1 MSSNKLVDWINDSV
15 TEWRDH
21 RDTNYLEDWK
31 EFERLWRGIWAA
43 EDITR
48 ISERSRITSPALQQ
62 AIENHTAEIE
72 EAVFGQG
79 DYLFDIDDDMMDN
92 DPTDVEYMKRY
103 MKECFKKNKVRK
115 AVGDVILLA
124 SIYGTGIGE
133 ITVKKSKELI
143 PTTQPMEG
151 LDVSAIGVQEVD
163 KINVTL
169 RPINPQNFLI
179 DPNATSIEDAM
190 GVAIEEFVS
199 AHSVAQA
206 IKQGIYKDSKLLGDE
221 SPPDSDLEASFIDE
235 QYDDD
240 KIRVL
245 RYYGLVPKHL
255 LDSAMKEDGE
265 VVDLFAEN
273 KNSNK
278 NGDMS
283 DLMEEY
289 GDLVEAVVVIANES
303 YLLKAEQSPYMMKD
317 RPVVAYQDD
326 TIPNRFWGRGVAE
339 KGYNMQKAI
348 DAQLRSHLDSLAL
361 ATVPMM
367 AMDATRLPRGS
378 KFEVRPGKT
387 ILTNGNP
394 AEILMPFKFG
404 TVDGANIQTAQQFEQ
419 MLLQATGTMDTAGMQ
434 SQPEGANMSFALSA
448 IIKKNKRT
456 LVNFQDSFLIPF
468 IEKAAWRFMQ
478 FDPDHF
484 KTKDWKFIPSST
496 LGMLAREV
504 EQQQFINLMKTLG
517 PDSPL
522 LPILMQGV
530 LETSNLANKTQLLQ
544 QLAQAQQPDPQQQ
557 QIQMQQMQLQMGLIA
572 AQTADLNTKA
582 GKQQAEAQQIAV
594 ETQLEPEVVKAK
606 LVAALSTNL
615 KEGEED
621 DKEFERR
628 VKVSELLLKEKELD
642 LKEKDRQ
649 QNLDIVKM
657 QMEESKSSNESFTKA
672 LKPNG

>member
-21 RDTNYLEDWK
+21 RDNNYLSDWK
-31 EFERLWRGIWAA
+31 EYERLWRGIWAS
-43 EDITR
+43 EDKLR
-48 ISERSRITSPALQQ
+48 ESERSRITSPALQQ

-79 DYLFDIDDDMMDN
+79 DYLFDIEDDMEDT
-92 DPTDVEYMKRY
+92 DPSDVEYMKRY
-103 MKECFKKNKVRK
+103 MKECFKKNKIRK
-115 AVGDVILLA
+115 AVGDIILLA

-133 ITVKKSKELI
+133 IAVKKTLELVPATRPI
-143 PTTQPMEG
+143 EG
-151 LDVSAIGVQEVD
+151 LDISTIGVEEVE
-163 KINVTL
+163 KVRVTL
-169 RPINPQNFLI
+169 RPISPQNFLI
-179 DPNATSIEDAM
+179 DPNATSIEEAM

-199 AHSVAQA
+199 AHTVAQA
-206 IKQGIYKDSKLLGDE
+206 IRMGIYADVKDISDDAT
-221 SPPDSDLEASFIDE
+221 PDRDLEASFIDDE
-235 QYDDD
+235 YNDD
-240 KIRVL
+240 KIRIL
-245 RYYGLVPKHL
+245 RYYGLVPKKL
-255 LDSAMKEDGE
+255 LEAALNDDDSAI
-265 VVDLFAEN
+265 VDLFE
-273 KNSNK
+273 KEEEDQ
-278 NGDMS
+278 GEIS

-289 GDLVEAVVVIANES
+289 GDLVEAIVVIANEET
-303 YLLKAEQSPYMMKD
+303 LLKAEKSPYMMQD

-361 ATVPMM
+361 TTVPMM
-367 AMDATRLPRGS
+367 AMDATRMPRGS
-378 KFEVRPGKT
+378 KFEVRPGKS

-404 TVDGANIQTAQQFEQ
+404 NLDGSNIETARAFEQ
-419 MLLQATGTMDTAGMQ
+419 MLLQATGTMDTAAMQ
-434 SQPEGANMSFALSA
+434 TQPEGANISLALSS

-468 IEKAAWRFMQ
+468 VEKAAWRFMQ
-478 FDPDHF
+478 FDPEHF
-484 KTKDWKFIPSST
+484 KTQDWKFIPSST

-522 LPILMQGV
+522 VPILMQGV
-530 LETSNLANKTQLLQ
+530 IETSNLANKSSLLE
-544 QLAQAQQPDPQQQ
+544 QLAASMEPDPQAQQIELQQQ
-557 QIQMQQMQLQMGLIA
+557 QLQMGLVA

-615 KEGEED
+615 DAGQGD

-628 VKVSELLLKEKELD
+628 VKVADLLLKEKTLN
-642 LKEKDRQ
+642 LKAVDSA
-649 QNLDIVKM
+649 QNREIVKM
-657 QMEESKSSNESFTKA
+657 QMNSKNN
-672 LKPNG
+672 P

>member
-21 RDTNYLEDWK
+21 RDDNYLSDWK
-31 EFERLWRGIWAA
+31 EYERLWRGIWAA
-43 EDITR
+43 EDKVR
-48 ISERSRITSPALQQ
+48 ESERSRITSPALQQ

-79 DYLFDIDDDMMDN
+79 DYLFDIDDDMEDQN
-92 DPTDVEYMKRY
+92 PADVEYMKRY

-133 ITVKKSKELI
+133 ITVKKTKELY
-143 PTTQPMEG
+143 PTTQPIEG
-151 LDVSAIGVQEVD
+151 LDVSAIGVQEVE
-163 KINVTL
+163 KVRVAL

-199 AHSVAQA
+199 AHAVAQA
-206 IKQGIYKDSKLLGDE
+206 ISQGVYRDVKDLGDD
-221 SPPDSDLEASFIDE
+221 SVPDSDLEASFIDTE
-235 QYDDD
+235 YDDD

-245 RYYGLVPKHL
+245 RYYGLVPKNL
-255 LDSAMKEDGE
+255 LEAAIKDDSE
-265 VVDLFAEN
+265 VVSLFGDEEG
-273 KNSNK
+273 NSEEL
-278 NGDMS
+278 S
-283 DLMEEY
+283 ELMEEY
-289 GDLVEAVVVIANES
+289 GDLVEAVVVIANEHS
-303 YLLKAEQSPYMMKD
+303 LLKAEKSPYMMKD

-404 TVDGANIQTAQQFEQ
+404 SVDGANIQTAQQFEQ

-478 FDPDHF
+478 FDPEHF
-484 KTKDWKFIPSST
+484 KSQDWKFVPSST

-522 LPILMQGV
+522 VPILMQGV

-544 QLAQAQQPDPQQQ
+544 QLAQSQQPDPQAQ
-557 QIQMQQMQLQMGLIA
+557 QMQQQQMQMQMGLVA

-582 GKQQAEAQQIAV
+582 GKQQAEAQQIMV

-615 KEGEED
+615 DAGQGD
-621 DKEFERR
+621 DREFERR
-628 VKVSELLLKEKELD
+628 VKVADLLLKEKTLN
-642 LKEKDRQ
+642 LKAVDSA
-649 QNLDIVKM
+649 QNREIVKM
-657 QMEESKSSNESFTKA
+657 QMNSKNN
-672 LKPNG
+672 P

>member
-1 MSSNKLVDWINDSV
+1 MSSNKLVDWINDNVS
-15 TEWRDH
+15 EWRDH
-21 RDTNYLEDWK
+21 RDDNYLSDWK
-31 EFERLWRGIWAA
+31 EYERLWRGIWAA
-43 EDITR
+43 EDKVR
-48 ISERSRITSPALQQ
+48 DSERSRITSPALQQ

-79 DYLFDIDDDMMDN
+79 DYLFDIEDDMN
-92 DPTDVEYMKRY
+92 DQNPADVEYMKRY

-133 ITVKKSKELI
+133 ITVKKTKELF
-143 PTTQPMEG
+143 PTTQPIEG
-151 LDVSAIGVQEVD
+151 LDVSAIGVQEVE
-163 KINVTL
+163 KVRVAL
-169 RPINPQNFLI
+169 RPVSPQNFLI

-206 IKQGIYKDSKLLGDE
+206 ISQGIYRDVKELGDG
-221 SPPDSDLEASFIDE
+221 STPDSDLEASFIDTE
-235 QYDDD
+235 YDDD

-245 RYYGLVPKHL
+245 RYYGLVPKNL
-255 LDSAMKEDGE
+255 LEAAIKDDSD
-265 VVDLFAEN
+265 VVSLF
-273 KNSNK
+273 
-278 NGDMS
+278 GDEEGDS
-283 DLMEEY
+283 EELSELMEEY

-303 YLLKAEQSPYMMKD
+303 SLLKAEKSPYMMKD
-317 RPVVAYQDD
+317 RPIVAYQDD

-394 AEILMPFKFG
+394 QEILMPFKFG
-404 TVDGANIQTAQQFEQ
+404 SVDGANIQTAQQFEQ
-419 MLLQATGTMDTAGMQ
+419 MLLQATGTMDTAAMQ
-434 SQPEGANMSFALSA
+434 TQPEGANMSFALSA

-468 IEKAAWRFMQ
+468 VEKAAWRFMQ
-478 FDPDHF
+478 FDPEHF
-484 KTKDWKFIPSST
+484 KTQDWKFIPSST

-544 QLAQAQQPDPQQQ
+544 QLAQSQQPDPQAQQ
-557 QIQMQQMQLQMGLIA
+557 MQQQQMQLQMGLVA

-615 KEGEED
+615 DAGQGD

-628 VKVSELLLKEKELD
+628 VKVADLLLKEKTLN
-642 LKEKDRQ
+642 LKAVDSE
-649 QNLDIVKM
+649 QNREIVKM
-657 QMEESKSSNESFTKA
+657 QMNSKNNLT
-672 LKPNG
+672 NQ

>member
-1 MSSNKLVDWINDSV
+1 MSSNKLVDWINDNVS
-15 TEWRDH
+15 EWRDH
-21 RDTNYLEDWK
+21 RDDNYLSDWK
-31 EFERLWRGIWAA
+31 EYERLWRGIWAA
-43 EDITR
+43 EDSTR
-48 ISERSRITSPALQQ
+48 NSERSRITSPALQQ

-79 DYLFDIDDDMMDN
+79 DYLFDIEDDMN
-92 DPTDVEYMKRY
+92 DQNPADVEYMKRY

-133 ITVKKSKELI
+133 ITIKKTVELV
-143 PTTQPMEG
+143 PATRPLEG
-151 LDVSAIGVQEVD
+151 LNVSAIGVEEVE
-163 KINVTL
+163 KVRVAL

-179 DPNATSIEDAM
+179 DPNATSVEDAM

-206 IKQGIYKDSKLLGDE
+206 ISLGIYKDVKDLGDDAT
-221 SPPDSDLEASFIDE
+221 PDSDLEASSIDQE
-235 QYDDD
+235 YNDD
-240 KIRVL
+240 KIRIL
-245 RYYGLVPKHL
+245 RYYGLVPKNL
-255 LDSAMKEDGE
+255 LEASLNDDGN
-265 VVDLFAEN
+265 VVDLFGEEG
-273 KNSNK
+273 SSD
-278 NGDMS
+278 GEIS

-289 GDLVEAVVVIANES
+289 GDLVEAVVVIANETT
-303 YLLKAEQSPYMMKD
+303 LLKAEKSPYMMKD

-394 AEILMPFKFG
+394 QEILMPFKFG
-404 TVDGANIQTAQQFEQ
+404 SVDGANIQTAQQFEQ
-419 MLLQATGTMDTAGMQ
+419 MLLQATGTMDTAAMQ

-456 LVNFQDSFLIPF
+456 LVNFQDQFLIPF
-468 IEKAAWRFMQ
+468 VEKAAWRFMQ
-478 FDPDHF
+478 FDPEHF
-484 KTKDWKFIPSST
+484 KTQDWKFIPSST

-544 QLAQAQQPDPQQQ
+544 QLAQSQQPDPQAQQ
-557 QIQMQQMQLQMGLIA
+557 MQMQQAQLQMGLVA

-615 KEGEED
+615 KEGEGD

-628 VKVSELLLKEKELD
+628 VKVADLLLKEKTLN
-642 LKEKDRQ
+642 LKAVDSA
-649 QNLDIVKM
+649 QNREIVKM
-657 QMEESKSSNESFTKA
+657 QMASKNNA
-672 LKPNG
+672 

>member
-1 MSSNKLVDWINDSV
+1 MSSNKLVDWINDNVS
-15 TEWRDH
+15 EWRDH
-21 RDTNYLEDWK
+21 RDDNYLSDWK
-31 EFERLWRGIWAA
+31 EYERLWRGIWAA
-43 EDITR
+43 EDKVR
-48 ISERSRITSPALQQ
+48 DSERSRITSPALQQ

-79 DYLFDIDDDMMDN
+79 DYLFDIEDDMEDQN
-92 DPTDVEYMKRY
+92 PADVEYMKRY

-133 ITVKKSKELI
+133 ITVKKTKELY
-143 PTTQPMEG
+143 PTTQPIEG
-151 LDVSAIGVQEVD
+151 LDVSAIGVQEVE
-163 KINVTL
+163 KVRVAL
-169 RPINPQNFLI
+169 RPVNPQNFLI

-206 IKQGIYKDSKLLGDE
+206 INQGIYRDVKDLGDD
-221 SPPDSDLEASFIDE
+221 STPDSDLEASFIDTE
-235 QYDDD
+235 YTDD

-245 RYYGLVPKHL
+245 RYYGLVPKNL
-255 LDSAMKEDGE
+255 LESALKEDGDIVSLFGDEDESGE
-265 VVDLFAEN
+265 VSE
-273 KNSNK
+273 
-278 NGDMS
+278 
-283 DLMEEY
+283 LMEEY
-289 GDLVEAVVVIANES
+289 GDLVEAVVVIANEHS
-303 YLLKAEQSPYMMKD
+303 LLKAEKSPYMMKD
-317 RPVVAYQDD
+317 RPIVAYQDD

-361 ATVPMM
+361 TTVPMM

-404 TVDGANIQTAQQFEQ
+404 SVDGANIQTAQQFEQ

-484 KTKDWKFIPSST
+484 KTQDWKFIPSST

-522 LPILMQGV
+522 VPILMQGV

-544 QLAQAQQPDPQQQ
+544 LLAQSQQPNPQQQ
-557 QIQMQQMQLQMGLIA
+557 QMQMQQAQLQMGLIA

-582 GKQQAEAQQIAV
+582 GKQQAEAQQIVV

-615 KEGEED
+615 TAGQDD

-628 VKVSELLLKEKELD
+628 VKVADLLLKEKSLD
-642 LKEKDRQ
+642 LKAVDSA
-649 QNLDIVKM
+649 QNREIVKM
-657 QMEESKSSNESFTKA
+657 QMNTK
-672 LKPNG
+672 K

>member
-1 MSSNKLVDWINDSV
+1 MSSNKLVDWINDNVS
-15 TEWRDH
+15 EWRDH
-21 RDTNYLEDWK
+21 RDDNYLSDWK
-31 EFERLWRGIWAA
+31 EYERLWRGIWAA
-43 EDITR
+43 EDSTR
-48 ISERSRITSPALQQ
+48 NSERSRITSPALQQ

-79 DYLFDIDDDMMDN
+79 DYLFDIEDDMN
-92 DPTDVEYMKRY
+92 DQNPADIEYMKRY

-133 ITVKKSKELI
+133 ITVKKTKEI
-143 PTTQPMEG
+143 YPTTQPIEG
-151 LDVSAIGVQEVD
+151 LDVSAIGVQEVE
-163 KINVTL
+163 KVRVAL

-206 IKQGIYKDSKLLGDE
+206 INQGIYRDVKDLGDD
-221 SPPDSDLEASFIDE
+221 STPDSDLEASFIDTE
-235 QYDDD
+235 YNDD

-245 RYYGLVPKHL
+245 RYYGLVPKNL
-255 LDSAMKEDGE
+255 LESALKEDGDIVSLFGDEDESGE
-265 VVDLFAEN
+265 VSE
-273 KNSNK
+273 
-278 NGDMS
+278 
-283 DLMEEY
+283 LMEEY
-289 GDLVEAVVVIANES
+289 GDLVEAVVVIANEHS
-303 YLLKAEQSPYMMKD
+303 LLKAEKTPYMMKD

-394 AEILMPFKFG
+394 QEILMPFKFG
-404 TVDGANIQTAQQFEQ
+404 SVDGANIQTAQQFEQ
-419 MLLQATGTMDTAGMQ
+419 MLLQATGTMDTAAMQ
-434 SQPEGANMSFALSA
+434 TQPEGANMSFALSA
-448 IIKKNKRT
+448 IIKKNTRT

-468 IEKAAWRFMQ
+468 VEKAAWRFMQ
-478 FDPDHF
+478 FDPEHF
-484 KTKDWKFIPSST
+484 KTQDWKFIPSST

-522 LPILMQGV
+522 VPILMQGV

-544 QLAQAQQPDPQQQ
+544 QLAQAQQPDPQAQQ
-557 QIQMQQMQLQMGLIA
+557 MQMQQAQLQMGLVA

-594 ETQLEPEVVKAK
+594 ETQLEPELVKAK

-615 KEGEED
+615 DAGQGD

-628 VKVSELLLKEKELD
+628 VKVADLLLKEKTLN
-642 LKEKDRQ
+642 LKAVDSA
-649 QNLDIVKM
+649 QNREIVKM
-657 QMEESKSSNESFTKA
+657 QMNSKNNS
-672 LKPNG
+672 

>member
-1 MSSNKLVDWINDSV
+1 MSSNKLVDWINDNVS
-15 TEWRDH
+15 EWRDH
-21 RDTNYLEDWK
+21 RDDNYLSDWK
-31 EFERLWRGIWAA
+31 EYERLWRGIWAA
-43 EDITR
+43 EDKVR
-48 ISERSRITSPALQQ
+48 DSERSRITSPALQQ

-79 DYLFDIDDDMMDN
+79 DYLFDIEDDMEDN
-92 DPTDVEYMKRY
+92 DPSDVEYMKNY

-133 ITVKKSKELI
+133 ITVKKTKELY
-143 PTTQPMEG
+143 PTTQPIEG
-151 LDVSAIGVQEVD
+151 LDVSAIGVQEVE
-163 KINVTL
+163 KVRVAL
-169 RPINPQNFLI
+169 RPISPQNFLI

-199 AHSVAQA
+199 AHAVAQA
-206 IKQGIYKDSKLLGDE
+206 INQGIYRDVKSLGDD
-221 SPPDSDLEASFIDE
+221 SVPDSDLEASSIDTA
-235 QYDDD
+235 YDDD

-245 RYYGLVPKHL
+245 RYYGLVPKNL
-255 LDSAMKEDGE
+255 LESALKEDGDI
-265 VVDLFAEN
+265 VSLFGED
-273 KNSNK
+273 SEES
-278 NGDMS
+278 GDVS

-303 YLLKAEQSPYMMKD
+303 SLLKAEQTPYMMKD

-404 TVDGANIQTAQQFEQ
+404 SVDGANIQTAQQFEQ

-468 IEKAAWRFMQ
+468 VEKAAWRFMQ
-478 FDPDHF
+478 FDPEHF
-484 KTKDWKFIPSST
+484 KSQDWKFIPSST

-544 QLAQAQQPDPQQQ
+544 QLAQSQQPDPQAQQ
-557 QIQMQQMQLQMGLIA
+557 MQMQQQQLQMGLVA

-615 KEGEED
+615 KEGQGD

-628 VKVSELLLKEKELD
+628 VKVADLLLKEKTLN
-642 LKEKDRQ
+642 LKAVDSA
-649 QNLDIVKM
+649 QNREIVKM
-657 QMEESKSSNESFTKA
+657 QMNSKNN
-672 LKPNG
+672 P